1 MNQNNAAPSLQ
12 RNIKEAHKNPERA
25 ALLIARILLRDIWA
39 QVRHHEQENLHQ
51 MDPLERVAVVALRS
65 EGKQKGIAK
74 KAQLDE
80 FLPTIKLL
88 IEAHSGKEID
98 AIISPKFKEMV
109 ARAVLEIL

>member
-51 MDPLERVAVVALRS
+51 MDPLERVAVVVLRS